1 MFQESFMSQNP
12 VLLLIDVQ
20 QGFQDAAYWGGG
32 RNNPQAEV
40 VCARLL
46 QHWRERGLPVFHVC
60 HASTNPQSPL
70 HPDNPGFAFAP
81 GLAPRPE
88 EAVIRKQ
95 VNSAFIG
102 TDLQARLDAAAI
114 RALVIAGISTDHCVS
129 TTTRMAANLGYRVRL
144 VSDGCATFTRY
155 GADGTAYD
163 SELIHQTAL
172 ASLHGEFAEV
182 LTSDNLL
189 TA

>member
-1 MFQESFMSQNP
+1 MSQNP
-12 VLLLIDVQ
+12 ALLLIDVQ

-32 RNNPQAEV
+32 RNNPQAEA

-46 QHWRERGLPVFHVC
+46 QYWREHGLPVFHVC

-88 EAVIRKQ
+88 EAVITKQ

-129 TTTRMAANLGYRVRL
+129 TTTRMAANLGRATGERRL
-144 VSDGCATFTRY
+144 RHLHPLRCGRHRLRQRADSSNGTRQPA
-155 GADGTAYD
+155 G
-163 SELIHQTAL
+163 
-172 ASLHGEFAEV
+172 
-182 LTSDNLL
+182 
-189 TA
+189 